1 VLERPLLVELLNEV
15 IPLVA
20 LESPLLLELESEL
33 TVLSMLERP
42 LLVELLNE
50 VIPLVALE
58 SPLPVELESE
68 LFVSAKLL
76 VTVERPVL
84 VVVEIGSTL
93 VATVAI

>member
-1 VLERPLLVELLNEV
+1 MVLLAVDNAESVEV
-15 IPLVA
+15 
-20 LESPLLLELESEL
+20 ESEL
-33 TVLSMLERP
+33 RVLSVLERP

-84 VVVEIGSTL
+84 VVVKIGSTL